1 MQGLPLPWRVEVST
15 LRTCD
20 GAAKPS
26 ASDGIDARGECTL
39 LLALTRGD
47 VEAAEQLLDAGA
59 AGAHGLTGAV
69 ATGNAAVRAD
79 LAGARGEAA
88 AAYGDAARLLRA
100 ALADVAADDSVYP
113 QLASQYDAR
122 AACLAAAVAA
132 DAADSGAG
140 VAPPAP
146 ADGPRRAPH
155 EEATMPMVLDVG
167 APPHQQPQAWVDGAA
182 APPRPAVRGQGLVR
196 AALWR
201 ASLAPPVR
209 LALLEV
215 LLRRR
220 KGQLP
225 VDVDDVDP
233 RDGRGVLHALL
244 AGGGLPADA
253 PAAGAASATAASPLA
268 AAVALLL
275 EGGARVGLR
284 SHALDSPLHVAC
296 AAGAP
301 LPLIRLLLHA
311 SADVSPPN
319 RRAETPLHLLAA
331 SSSFEATR
339 AARVLVEG
347 GALLGA
353 RDGGG
358 DTPLHRAVVCGNLP
372 LACELVRAGAV
383 VTDANGAGHTALDLA
398 AWQGGAQLER
408 LLEAIAAPP
417 PWVPDDAASACM
429 VCRASFST
437 RRRRHHCRH
446 CGSAVCHRCGSHR
459 VPIPKFQQWR
469 PVRCCR
475 VCVAVVGPPL
485 AAGAAARSRSPS
497 ECSGSGGGG
506 RRRQPAAAAAT
517 GVGRAARAAPF
528 GRRAPRRRRRLVV
541 GRRVVVAALVDRLVL
556 GDAAL
561 GRRDRPRAG
570 IRARLG
576 LELSRRRRAARG
588 LRAHAAVAA
597 VVALHQRGRGRP
609 DVIFPAYITLR
620 PNTVSSNPL
629 PDLLS
634 LAAAEPE
641 LGLLLLPDDLEHDRA
656 RRGARGGSPPARAW

>member
-20 GAAKPS
+20 GTAKATASS
-26 ASDGIDARGECTL
+26 ADDGIDARGECTL

-146 ADGPRRAPH
+146 AGGSPRRAPL

-167 APPHQQPQAWVDGAA
+167 APPHQQPQGWVDGAA

-201 ASLAPPVR
+201 ASLAPTVR

-275 EGGARVGLR
+275 EGGARVNLR

-497 ECSGSGGGG
+497 ACSGSGGAGG
-506 RRRQPAAAAAT
+506 AAGAGSGGDPASLAPLAPLLSAA
-517 GVGRAARAAPF
+517 V
-528 GRRAPRRRRRLVV
+528 L
-541 GRRVVVAALVDRLVL
+541 L
-556 GDAAL
+556 GDADDSSSVGASSSPRSSIASCSATPL
-561 GRRDRPRAG
+561 SAGETVLAPGSAPGSGSSSAAGAEPRA
-570 IRARLG
+570 
-576 LELSRRRRAARG
+576 
-588 LRAHAAVAA
+588 
-597 VVALHQRGRGRP
+597 
-609 DVIFPAYITLR
+609 AYDRT
-620 PNTVSSNPL
+620 PPS
-629 PDLLS
+629 LLS
-634 LAAAEPE
+634 SLCISAAAD
-641 LGLLLLPDDLEHDRA
+641 GLM
-656 RRGARGGSPPARAW
+656 

>member
-20 GAAKPS
+20 GTAKATASS
-26 ASDGIDARGECTL
+26 ADDGIDARGECTL

-47 VEAAEQLLDAGA
+47 VEAAEQLLDTGA
-59 AGAHGLTGAV
+59 SGAHGLTGAV

-146 ADGPRRAPH
+146 AGGSPRLAPH
-155 EEATMPMVLDVG
+155 EEAPMPMILDVG

-182 APPRPAVRGQGLVR
+182 ASAGAAAPPAVRGQGLVR

-201 ASLAPPVR
+201 ASLAPTVR

-275 EGGARVGLR
+275 EGGARVNLR

-319 RRAETPLHLLAA
+319 RRA
-331 SSSFEATR
+331 
-339 AARVLVEG
+339 
-347 GALLGA
+347 
-353 RDGGG
+353 
-358 DTPLHRAVVCGNLP
+358 
-372 LACELVRAGAV
+372 
-383 VTDANGAGHTALDLA
+383 
-398 AWQGGAQLER
+398 
-408 LLEAIAAPP
+408 
-417 PWVPDDAASACM
+417 
-429 VCRASFST
+429 
-437 RRRRHHCRH
+437 
-446 CGSAVCHRCGSHR
+446 
-459 VPIPKFQQWR
+459 
-469 PVRCCR
+469 
-475 VCVAVVGPPL
+475 
-485 AAGAAARSRSPS
+485 
-497 ECSGSGGGG
+497 
-506 RRRQPAAAAAT
+506 
-517 GVGRAARAAPF
+517 
-528 GRRAPRRRRRLVV
+528 
-541 GRRVVVAALVDRLVL
+541 
-556 GDAAL
+556 
-561 GRRDRPRAG
+561 
-570 IRARLG
+570 
-576 LELSRRRRAARG
+576 
-588 LRAHAAVAA
+588 
-597 VVALHQRGRGRP
+597 
-609 DVIFPAYITLR
+609 
-620 PNTVSSNPL
+620 
-629 PDLLS
+629 
-634 LAAAEPE
+634 
-641 LGLLLLPDDLEHDRA
+641 
-656 RRGARGGSPPARAW
+656 